1 MQIHEGAHDLKRQR
15 ALPGPSQ
22 AAPLLGVCEHL
33 AVGGQAGFLLQTTPL
48 SLSLSQ
54 LFSPLPAPLNVS
66 LFFLLSLSR
75 AVFGADWKRMW
86 VCAQ

>member
-1 MQIHEGAHDLKRQR
+1 MQILEGARDLKHQR

-48 SLSLSQ
+48 SLSR